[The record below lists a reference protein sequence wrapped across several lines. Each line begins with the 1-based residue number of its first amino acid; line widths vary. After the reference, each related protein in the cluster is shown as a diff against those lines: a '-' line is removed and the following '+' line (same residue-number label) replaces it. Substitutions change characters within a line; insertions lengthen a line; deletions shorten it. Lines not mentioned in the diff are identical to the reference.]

1 MQPAYTSSMGMT
13 PTQTSSMNL
22 MDAYLVWKVQGT
34 LDKGCSRYWI
44 GGPTGSGKT
53 LVAAWQCRR

>member
-1 MQPAYTSSMGMT
+1 MQSAYTSSMGMT
-13 PTQTSSMNL
+13 QTRTQSMSL
-22 MDAYLVWKVQGT
+22 MAVYLVWKAQGT
-34 LDKGCSRYWI
+34 LDKGCSWI